1 MSAVQPSLSLRLTA
15 RHPCLRYGLEPVGK
29 GQAAAGF
36 RAVFAPG
43 VAAVDGA
50 TGAIIERAAGF
61 AGFTAGLAFFFA
73 AFFLAAGFLA
83 FFTGFLAF
91 FLAGFFLSAFFFA
104 GFFLATFFLAAFF
117 FAGFLATALCFFL
130 AFLAGFF
137 AAFFAFFFVAM
148 VKLLLQVKEKQ
159 LLQTRPG

>member
-1 MSAVQPSLSLRLTA
+1 MSAVQPSLSLGPTA
-15 RHPCLRYGLEPVGK
+15 RHPYLHYGREPVGK

-50 TGAIIERAAGF
+50 TGAIIDRAAGF

-83 FFTGFLAF
+83 F
-91 FLAGFFLSAFFFA
+91 LAGFFLAAFFFA
-104 GFFLATFFLAAFF
+104 GFFLATFFLVAFF
-117 FAGFLATALCFFL
+117 FAGFLATALFFL

-137 AAFFAFFFVAM
+137 AAFFAFFS
-148 VKLLLQVKEKQ
+148 L
-159 LLQTRPG
+159 PW

>member
-1 MSAVQPSLSLRLTA
+1 MSAVQPSLALGLTA
-15 RHPCLRYGLEPVGK
+15 RHPYLRYGLEPVGK

-43 VAAVDGA
+43 VAAVDGT
-50 TGAIIERAAGF
+50 TGVIIGRAAGF

-83 FFTGFLAF
+83 F
-91 FLAGFFLSAFFFA
+91 LAGFFLAAFFFA
-104 GFFLATFFLAAFF
+104 GFFLAVFFLAAFF
-117 FAGFLATALCFFL
+117 FAGFLATALFFL

-148 VKLLLQVKEKQ
+148 VKLLHQS
-159 LLQTRPG
+159 